1 MTPHLL
7 EIIQAHVHWAP
18 YLIFGALMLAGFN
31 LPVSEDVMI
40 FFTAM
45 LATEYPEHL
54 WPLFFGLFAGAFLSD
69 IPAYWIGRLLGPRF
83 WRIPWFARVLT
94 KRRLQKMHHHFKD
107 YGILTLIV
115 GRFIPFGFRQALFM
129 TAGLSHMNFVK
140 FFTGDFIASTLS
152 VTTYFLLYY
161 HVGYP
166 AIRYIHKSNKF
177 LFFGAIAFLLIVFLT
192 RQIWKVRNPRPPDTS
207 SL

>member
-7 EIIQAHVHWAP
+7 EIIQAHVHLAP
-18 YLIFGALMLAGFN
+18 YLIFGALMLAGLN
-31 LPVSEDVMI
+31 IPISEDAMI
-40 FFTAM
+40 FCTAI

-54 WPLFFGLFAGAFLSD
+54 YPLFIGLFAGAFLSD
-69 IPAYWIGRLLGPRF
+69 IPAYWIGRILGPRF

-94 KRRLQKMHHHFKD
+94 KHRLQKMHHYFKD

-115 GRFIPFGFRQALFM
+115 GRFIPFGVRQALFM
-129 TAGLSHMNFVK
+129 TAGLSHMNFAK
-140 FFTGDFIASTLS
+140 FFVGDFIASSLS

-161 HVGYP
+161 HIGYP
-166 AIRYIHKSNKF
+166 AIRYVHKSNKL
-177 LFFGAIAFLLIVFLT
+177 LFFSFIGIILLLLLT
-192 RQIWKVRNPRPPDTS
+192 RFILKVRKPQPPDTS